1 MSIVKKVMN
10 TRKFFLLI
18 TLALLFIPLHAQ
30 WFIGG
35 KLGLN
40 ASTMNLPG
48 EGKNPSYNNIGING
62 GLASE
67 YQFNQYFSLLSELLY
82 MKQGFSDKI
91 IEYETPSDSKS
102 LKFNMY
108 FHCLEIPI
116 LVKFKHKTG
125 LNLQVGPQIGLLL
138 KQNIELEEE
147 TQSQSRE
154 KRPVNLSM
162 VVGIGYD
169 TVYNL
174 SFDLRYQLGLTSIYK
189 ENNGFQCRSFY
200 FGVGYKFKL

>member
-48 EGKNPSYNNIGING
+48 EGKNPSYNNISVNG
-62 GLASE
+62 GLTGE

-91 IEYETPSDSKS
+91 VEYEILNDPKS
-102 LKFNMY
+102 LKFNIS

-116 LVKFKHKTG
+116 LAKFKHKTG

-138 KQNIELEEE
+138 KQNMELEGE
-147 TQSQSRE
+147 TQIQSEE
-154 KRPVNLSM
+154 KCPVNLSM

-169 TVYNL
+169 TAYNL
-174 SFDLRYQLGLTSIYK
+174 SFDLRYQLGLTSMFK
-189 ENNGFQCRSFY
+189 ESNGFQCRSFY
-200 FGVGYKFKL
+200 FGRKLDD